1 MQQRNIAIRVNDFF
15 FFFCEN
21 FTSIKNVHILHTS
34 TYIRNVFLVL
44 PFNDGVPDDAQK
56 DQKPFKIGKTL

>member
-1 MQQRNIAIRVNDFF
+1 MI